1 MSRRTIT
8 AHFTE
13 PGEYL
18 AELARDRALIER
30 NLVRL
35 TQTGRP
41 DGTATITHVSVES
54 SAITTVAS
62 AGWSATAA
70 RCGGSATQTSRST
83 GMPPSRLTSSS
94 SNCSSSASRSA
105 PESGETN
112 DHHRRS
118 QPR

>member
-30 NLVRL
+30 HLVRL

-54 SAITTVAS
+54 SAIIDGRVCRLVS
-62 AGWSATAA
+62 Y
-70 RCGGSATQTSRST
+70 CGALWGIRDTDEQVHRHATQQAHELEQQLLELGLEVRP
-83 GMPPSRLTSSS
+83 GVWR
-94 SNCSSSASRSA
+94 
-105 PESGETN
+105 
-112 DHHRRS
+112 D
-118 QPR
+118 Q